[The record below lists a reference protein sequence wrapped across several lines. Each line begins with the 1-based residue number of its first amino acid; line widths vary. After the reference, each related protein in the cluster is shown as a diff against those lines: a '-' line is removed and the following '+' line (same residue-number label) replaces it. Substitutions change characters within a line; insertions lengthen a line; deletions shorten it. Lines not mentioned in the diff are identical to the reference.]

1 MRFALDDQIA
11 AQPDEVARL
20 LDVEAP
26 GLSAERPLLFTG
38 IGTSLHAARVAA
50 AWVWLLFDGRV
61 RATAVDA
68 HDLALSYPMTARDQV
83 VVISHRGY
91 KRFPRAVLDKARAAG
106 AATVAVVGADAPDQ
120 NAEIVLRTCANE
132 TAGTFTVSYLSSLAV
147 LAKLVARLDGPNT
160 DRFTRA
166 LDELPAALRRTVD
179 APAPVAVARHCADG
193 EPLLLT
199 GFDLDA
205 ITAAEAALKIKEG
218 ARLWTGAM
226 STEFSLH
233 GTPAAFKTGMN
244 VISLTP
250 GTDDQGRT
258 ATLRGLLAELGSN
271 VVTCGDTADDLW
283 FARTDPW
290 LRPFTSIVPLQRLTA
305 ELARVRGTDPDTL
318 HGDVEPWRSA
328 MTKLEL

>member
-11 AQPDEVARL
+11 AQPDEVTRL
-20 LDVEAP
+20 LDTEVP
-26 GLSAERPLLFTG
+26 RLSADRPLVFTG

-61 RATAVDA
+61 HATAVDA
-68 HDLALSYPMTARDQV
+68 HDLALSYPLTPLDQV
-83 VVISHRGY
+83 VAISHRGY
-91 KRFPRAVLDKARAAG
+91 KRYPRAALDKARATG

-120 NAEIVLRTCANE
+120 NAEVVLRTCANE

-147 LAKLVARLDGPNT
+147 LAALTARLGGPNT
-160 DRFTRA
+160 DRFAGA
-166 LDELPAALRRTVD
+166 LKELPAALRSTVD
-179 APAPVAVARHCADG
+179 APAPVAVARRCAG
-193 EPLLLT
+193 SEPLLLT

-205 ITAAEAALKIKEG
+205 ITVAEAALKIKEG
-218 ARLWTGAM
+218 ARLWTEAM

-233 GTPAAFKTGMN
+233 GTPAAFRAGMN

-258 ATLRGLLAELGSN
+258 ATLRGLLTELGSN
-271 VVTCGDTADDLW
+271 VVTCGDTDDELW
-283 FARTDPW
+283 FAHTDPW

-318 HGDVEPWRSA
+318 HGNVEPWRSA
-328 MTKLEL
+328 MSKLEL

>member
-1 MRFALDDQIA
+1 MKFALDDQIV
-11 AQPDEVARL
+11 AQPAEVARL
-20 LDVEAP
+20 LDTEVP
-26 GLSAERPLLFTG
+26 RLNAERPLVFTG

-50 AWVWLLFDGRV
+50 AWVWLLFDGHV
-61 RATAVDA
+61 RATAIDA
-68 HDLALSYPMTARDQV
+68 HDLALIYPLTPVDQV

-91 KRFPRAVLDKARAAG
+91 KRYPRAALDRARAAD

-120 NAEIVLRTCANE
+120 NADLVLRTCANE

-147 LAKLVARLDGPNT
+147 LAALTANLGGPNT
-160 DRFTRA
+160 DRFVGA
-166 LDELPAALRRTVD
+166 LNELPAALRSTVE
-179 APAPVAVARHCADG
+179 APAPVEVGRRCADG

-218 ARLWTGAM
+218 ARIWTEAM
-226 STEFSLH
+226 STEFGLH

-258 ATLRGLLAELGSN
+258 ATLRGLLAKLDAN
-271 VVTCGDTADDLW
+271 VVTCGDTDEDLW
-283 FARTDPW
+283 FAHTDPW

-305 ELARVRGTDPDTL
+305 ELARVRGTNPDTL
-318 HGDVEPWRSA
+318 HGDVEPWRST
-328 MTKLEL
+328 MTTLEL

>member
-1 MRFALDDQIA
+1 MRFALDDQIT

-20 LDVEAP
+20 LGTEVP
-26 GLSAERPLLFTG
+26 KLSADRPVVFTG

-68 HDLALSYPMTARDQV
+68 HDLALSYPLTPQDQV

-91 KRFPRAVLDKARAAG
+91 KRYPRATLDKARTAG

-120 NAEIVLRTCANE
+120 NSDVVLRTCANE
-132 TAGTFTVSYLSSLAV
+132 TSGTFTVSYLSALAV
-147 LAKLVARLDGPNT
+147 LAALVANLGAPNT
-160 DRFTRA
+160 DRFTSA
-166 LDELPAALRRTVD
+166 LKELPSALRRTVD
-179 APAPVAVARHCADG
+179 APAPAAVARRCAG
-193 EPLLLT
+193 SEPLLLT

-205 ITAAEAALKIKEG
+205 ITVAEAALKIKEG
-218 ARLWTGAM
+218 ARLWTEAM

-233 GTPAAFKTGMN
+233 GTPAAFRPGMN
-244 VISLTP
+244 VISLIP
-250 GTDDQGRT
+250 GVGDGGRT
-258 ATLRGLLAELGSN
+258 ATLRGLLTKLGAN
-271 VVTCGDTADDLW
+271 VVTCGDASEELW
-283 FARTDPW
+283 FAHTDPW

-318 HGDVEPWRSA
+318 HGNVEPWRSA
-328 MTKLEL
+328 MTELEL

>member
-20 LDVEAP
+20 LGGDVP
-26 GLSAERPLLFTG
+26 KLNAERPLVFTG

-50 AWVWLLFDGRV
+50 AWVWLLFDGQV
-61 RATAVDA
+61 HATAVDA
-68 HDLALSYPMTARDQV
+68 YELALSYPLTTLDQV

-91 KRFPRAVLDKARAAG
+91 KRYPRAVLEKARVAG
-106 AATVAVVGADAPDQ
+106 AATVAVVSADAPGQ
-120 NAEIVLRTCANE
+120 NADVILHTCANE
-132 TAGTFTVSYLSSLAV
+132 TAGTFTVSYLSALAV
-147 LAKLVARLDGPNT
+147 LAALVANLGGPNT
-160 DRFTRA
+160 DRFADA
-166 LDELPAALRRTVD
+166 LRQLPAALRSTVD
-179 APAPVAVARHCADG
+179 APAPVVVARLCADS

-218 ARLWTGAM
+218 ARLWAEAM
-226 STEFSLH
+226 SAEFSLH
-233 GTPAAFKTGMN
+233 GTPAAFKAGMN
-244 VISLTP
+244 AISLTP

-258 ATLRGLLAELGSN
+258 ATLRRLLAELDVN
-271 VVTCGDTADDLW
+271 VVTCGDADDELW
-283 FARTDPW
+283 FAHTDAW

-305 ELARVRGTDPDTL
+305 ELARIRGTNPDTL